1 MDEFQSMVEETKALV
16 QKEIKNKDNVPDF
29 ILEKQLYLILEELD
43 VNGANQRHP
52 IYSILIA
59 RKGIADSWDYSNP
72 LAIRLLELLE
82 SYREL
87 Q

>member
-16 QKEIKNKDNVPDF
+16 QKEIKNKDNRPDF

-43 VNGANQRHP
+43 KMERIRDIHLFYP
-52 IYSILIA
+52 
-59 RKGIADSWDYSNP
+59 KGIADTWDYSNP

>member
-16 QKEIKNKDNVPDF
+16 QKEIKNKDNGPDF

-43 VNGANQRHP
+43 KMERIRDIHLFHQYYP
-52 IYSILIA
+52 
-59 RKGIADSWDYSNP
+59 KGIADYSNP

>member
-43 VNGANQRHP
+43 KMEANQRHP
-52 IYSILIA
+52 SIPSILP
-59 RKGIADSWDYSNP
+59 KGDCG
-72 LAIRLLELLE
+72 
-82 SYREL
+82 
-87 Q
+87 